1 MKSETQTTFPF
12 ILQNTSMHIHTHP
25 HTPGPAGHA
34 PLQTAREPGFVWSFS
49 ASLFPCWE
57 QPLKSSPWRRDLRPP
72 YNLQSPRTLAGYMR
86 ISVTPHLCAGESV
99 NTNIPI
105 FEEKEHRLQG
115 VHDFYTVEQG
125 QVSWQ
130 CSFYFIFLGARNL
143 WSINKKNFFNWNKFY
158 TQWKAQTWLDISM
171 TRHMH
176 AVSSGPDQERGH
188 RAFKPTVQRI
198 WDQWAS
204 VKQRKGSHV
213 QGYKALGTW
222 NTYVSSFCQGGRGEN
237 KLEHCFFFPKLAS
250 CDCIHSS
257 FTLMS
262 SSELH
267 YAFMQVS

>member
-143 WSINKKNFFNWNKFY
+143 WSINKKKFFLIEINFTHSEKHRPDLIF
-158 TQWKAQTWLDISM
+158 QWLDTCTQCHQVPIK
-171 TRHMH
+171 RE
-176 AVSSGPDQERGH
+176 D
-188 RAFKPTVQRI
+188 TVLLNLRQQRI

-213 QGYKALGTW
+213 QGYKTLGTW

-237 KLEHCFFFPKLAS
+237 KLEHWFFFLS
-250 CDCIHSS
+250 
-257 FTLMS
+257 
-262 SSELH
+262 
-267 YAFMQVS
+267 